1 MTKEQIV
8 EDVKNILGEMVCVT
22 PEQVAE
28 EMSLI
33 ADLKADSLLKFELFL
48 ALDDHFDISLPKKD
62 LSESAETVSDVIA
75 YVEKS
80 LSA

>member
-1 MTKEQIV
+1 MTKDQIV

-22 PEQVAE
+22 PQQVAE

-48 ALDDHFDISLPKKD
+48 ALDDHFDIALPKKE